1 MATPGEWYH
10 SLPPVSRTFGTLCFG
25 ATVANALGL
34 VSPMSLILSWDL
46 IFKKFQ
52 IWRLVT
58 NFIFLGKFSFPFA
71 MFLMYIARYSVQLEK
86 HHYQNRTADFVYLM
100 MFGAA
105 VLLLVSFLAPFLGL
119 YLLGPPLIFML
130 IYLWSRANTSANVS
144 IMGMVSVQALY
155 LPWAMLALDVIFGNS
170 PVPGLLGILVGHT
183 YYFLTA
189 VYPRLSN
196 GTELLRTPKFVHDM
210 VRSWGLQPGEYRP
223 VPPAAGRQGN
233 RPPYAAAPP
242 QPEARPGFRAFAG
255 TGRRLAD

>member
-1 MATPGEWYH
+1 
-10 SLPPVSRTFGTLCFG
+10 
-25 ATVANALGL
+25 
-34 VSPMSLILSWDL
+34 MSLILSWDL
-46 IFKKFQ
+46 VFKKFQ
-52 IWRLVT
+52 LWRLLT

-71 MFLMYIARYSVQLEK
+71 MFLMYIARYSVQLEQ
-86 HHYQNRTADFVYLM
+86 HHFQNRTADFVYMM
-100 MFGAA
+100 MFGAS
-105 VLLLVSFLAPFLGL
+105 VLLLVSFLLPFLNL
-119 YLLGPPLIFML
+119 LLLGPPLIFML

-144 IMGMVSVQALY
+144 IMGMVSVKALY

-189 VYPRLSN
+189 VYPRQSG

-210 VRSWGLQPGEYRP
+210 VRSWGLQPGDYRP
-223 VPPAAGRQGN
+223 ARAAAGPQGN
-233 RPPYAAAPP
+233 RPAYAAAPP